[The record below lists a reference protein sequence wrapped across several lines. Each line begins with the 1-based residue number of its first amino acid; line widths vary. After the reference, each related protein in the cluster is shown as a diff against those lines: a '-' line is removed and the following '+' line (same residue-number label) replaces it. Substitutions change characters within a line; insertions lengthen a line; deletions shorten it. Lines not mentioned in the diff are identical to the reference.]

1 MRITHITV
9 RGMRKVAVI
18 LSADVV
24 GYSRLMGDDDLST
37 LDDIVATRALMA
49 QHVKAHGG
57 RVIDAA
63 GDEML
68 MEFSSA
74 IEAVLCAVAVQA
86 EMEARYASHAEHRRM
101 RLRIG
106 INVGDVLERD
116 GALYGDGVNVAARL
130 QALGEPGGVCVS
142 AAVHSLVEGRVPV
155 GFVFAGEQA
164 VKNVARPVRL
174 YHAGI
179 ASVSAGHAAPAQH
192 APGATQVQHALGA
205 TQAQHAPGATQPE
218 PALPPHNLPT
228 ELTSFIG
235 RGAEIAEVM
244 QLMATNRLVTLVG
257 PGGIGKSRL
266 SLQVARRQMP
276 LFADGIWFVELAPM
290 AQTRLV
296 PLAVAKVLGIKEVPG
311 MSVVAALL
319 QAIQDRQLLIVLD
332 NCEHLIQGCA
342 DLAVRL
348 LKAAPGLKLLASS
361 REPLRIGGELSFPV
375 PAMTLPAATE
385 PVALAAMAGCEAAS
399 LFAERAAKS
408 SPDFKLSQAN
418 VADVARIC
426 QRLDGIPL
434 AIELAAARVRTLSP
448 QAIAERLLDRFR
460 LLTGGDRSAV
470 PRQQTLRALIDW
482 SHELLSG
489 AECVLLRRLSVF
501 AGGWTLQAAEEV
513 AAGGDI
519 TRNEVFELLAQLT
532 EKSLVTMQPDG
543 GRYRLLETVRLYALE
558 RLVLAQEIGAVRTR
572 HLNWFVDL
580 AEAASPH
587 LTGPDQALWLARL
600 DPEQENLLAASAW
613 CDHAEHGPQAGLR
626 LMFALKLYLFNRGLL
641 QSLHWGTR
649 EALARP
655 GAQQRDVA
663 HCRALHTVGQVDYHM
678 GRYDAAIE
686 PLREALAIARELG
699 DRGRAAAVLQALG
712 MASLGLSD
720 SASALPYLTEALHL
734 ARQHGDPRELAAAIN
749 ALAQLHRMCGELDL
763 AEPLYEQA
771 LQVVRSLQD
780 QENIAAALLN
790 LTIVSIGRGNSP
802 RARELL
808 REALGIALA
817 LRSRMA
823 GYCVL
828 AVAAGLAAL
837 QADWALAA
845 QLLGA
850 AQTES
855 GLTGIQLDPADRASL
870 EPVWNGAR
878 AALGAAGFQQ
888 AESEGKQLRYEAA
901 MANALAWLEHP
912 N

>member
-1 MRITHITV
+1 MRIAPITV

-37 LDDIVATRALMA
+37 LDDIVATRGVMTE
-49 QHVKAHGG
+49 HVLAHGG

-68 MEFSSA
+68 MEFPSA
-74 IEAVLCAVAVQA
+74 IEAVNCAVAVQA
-86 EMEARYASHAEHRRM
+86 ELETRNASRAAHRRM

-116 GALYGDGVNVAARL
+116 GALYGDGVNIAARL

-142 AAVHSLVEGRVPV
+142 AAVHGLVEGRLSVA
-155 GFVFAGEQA
+155 FVYAGEQT

-174 YHAGI
+174 YHARIGT
-179 ASVSAGHAAPAQH
+179 AAAVAAGQGAPAQLSLVETPARSA
-192 APGATQVQHALGA
+192 APQ
-205 TQAQHAPGATQPE
+205 
-218 PALPPHNLPT
+218 HNLPT

-235 RGAEIAEVM
+235 RDAEITAVS
-244 QLMATNRLVTLVG
+244 QLMTVNRLVTLVG

-266 SLQVARRQMP
+266 SLQVARRLLP
-276 LFADGIWFVELAPM
+276 SFADGVWFVELAPM
-290 AQTRLV
+290 AQTRLL
-296 PLAVAKVLGIKEVPG
+296 PLAVARVLGVKEVQG

-319 QAIQDRQLLIVLD
+319 KTIKDRQLLIILD

-348 LKAAPGLKLLASS
+348 LKEVPGLTLLASS
-361 REPLRIGGELSFPV
+361 REPLRVGGELSFPV
-375 PAMTLPAATE
+375 PAMTLPAPSQLTT
-385 PVALAAMAGCEAAS
+385 LAAMVDCEAAH
-399 LFAERAAKS
+399 LFAERATQS
-408 SPDFKLSQAN
+408 SPGFKLTEAN
-418 VADVARIC
+418 AADVAHIC

-434 AIELAAARVRTLSP
+434 AIELAAARMRTLSA

-460 LLTGGDRSAV
+460 LLTGGDRTAV

-482 SHELLSG
+482 SHELLSVP
-489 AECVLLRRLSVF
+489 ECMLLRRLAVF
-501 AGGWTLQAAEEV
+501 AGGWTLQAAEAV

-519 TRNEVFELLAQLT
+519 ARSDVLDLLAQLT
-532 EKSLVTMQPDG
+532 EKSLVTMHADG

-558 RLVLAQEIGAVRTR
+558 RLELADEIGVVRTR
-572 HLNWFVDL
+572 HLDWFLGL

-613 CDHAEHGPQAGLR
+613 CDQAVHGPQAGLR

-641 QSLHWGTR
+641 QSLRWGTQ

-655 GAQQRDVA
+655 GAQQRDGA
-663 HCRALHTVGQVDYHM
+663 RCRALHTLGQAQYHM
-678 GRYDAAIE
+678 GCYDAAIA

-699 DRGRAAAVLQALG
+699 DSGRAAAVLQALG

-720 SASALPYLTEALHL
+720 SGSALAYLQEALPL
-734 ARQHGDPRELAAAIN
+734 ARLSGDERELGAAVN
-749 ALAQLHRMCGELDL
+749 ALAQLHRMCGEFDL

-771 LQVVRSLQD
+771 LELVRHLQD
-780 QENIAAALLN
+780 KENIAASLLN
-790 LTIVSIGRGNSP
+790 LTIVAIGRGDAQ
-802 RARELL
+802 RAQRLL
-808 REALGIALA
+808 LEAWEIAEA

-823 GYCVL
+823 SHCVL
-828 AVAAGLAAL
+828 AVTAGLAAL
-837 QADWALAA
+837 QSEWVLAA

-850 AQTES
+850 TQTES
-855 GLTGIQLDPADRASL
+855 SLTRIQLDPADRASL
-870 EPVWNGAR
+870 EPVWDRAR
-878 AALGAAGFQQ
+878 LALGAAGFQQ
-888 AESEGKQLRYEAA
+888 AERQGRQLSYESA
-901 MANALAWLEHP
+901 MARAWAWLQRPE
-912 N
+912 